1 MKYEKYF
8 FGRVDSCRAK
18 DKFKCDIS
26 LSSYYLFRFSSR
38 FAIIKIIFLLPSVVC
53 QENNVKPLAI
63 TFASVCINNMELKA
77 SHKTVNPGPR
87 FRLYTYRL
95 NKKKYSI
102 YDNWQR
108 QFSQSTT
115 PTPAKILG
123 KKIRR
128 LEPVCKFSKYAPV
141 MFDQI

>member
-26 LSSYYLFRFSSR
+26 LSSYYLFRFFFTFR
-38 FAIIKIIFLLPSVVC
+38 DYQKKNFLLPSVVC

-63 TFASVCINNMELKA
+63 TFASVCINNVELKA

-95 NKKKYSI
+95 NKKNVFYL
-102 YDNWQR
+102 R
-108 QFSQSTT
+108 
-115 PTPAKILG
+115 
-123 KKIRR
+123 
-128 LEPVCKFSKYAPV
+128 
-141 MFDQI
+141 